1 MVRNPWGRSA
11 LPTDSLTLKQQG
23 EWVICDPPA
32 LTRQAQEGIT
42 LVDCLPDT
50 ARFPIAIEV
59 HLATIIA
66 QEGRN
71 LSPLFRATR
80 GPSREGGGAG
90 KGSNAIREGRRR
102 LGGRLFH

>member
-71 LSPLFRATR
+71 LSPFSALPGASPAQVR
-80 GPSREGGGAG
+80 PS
-90 KGSNAIREGRRR
+90 KPPGSECCVRRR
-102 LGGRLFH
+102 